1 MQYYEKKLYDKKL
14 ATEKKCRQDMNVFEK
29 ELALENAND
38 EEEHINTLIQKIKA
52 LKAEN
57 ENLKG

>member
-1 MQYYEKKLYDKKL
+1 MYDKKL
-14 ATEKKCRQDMNVFEK
+14 EIEKKCRRDMNLYEK

-38 EEEHINTLIQKIKA
+38 EEKVINDLIQKIKA

-57 ENLKG
+57 ASIKG

>member
-1 MQYYEKKLYDKKL
+1 MLYDKKL
-14 ATEKKCRQDMNVFEK
+14 ETEKKCRNDMNLFEK

-38 EEEHINTLIQKIKA
+38 EEAHINTLIQKIKN

-57 ENLKG
+57 KNLKA

>member
-1 MQYYEKKLYDKKL
+1 MQFYERKLYDKKL
-14 ATEKKCRQDMNVFEK
+14 EIERKCRQDMNLFEK

-38 EEEHINTLIQKIKA
+38 EEEHINALIQKIRS

-57 ENLKG
+57 AALKR

>member
-1 MQYYEKKLYDKKL
+1 
-14 ATEKKCRQDMNVFEK
+14 MNVFEK

-38 EEEHINTLIQKIKA
+38 EEEHINNLIQKIKG

-57 ENLKG
+57 ANLKA

>member
-1 MQYYEKKLYDKKL
+1 MLYDKKL
-14 ATEKKCRQDMNVFEK
+14 EIEGQCRRDMNIFEK

-38 EEEHINTLIQKIKA
+38 EEEHLKTLIQKIKS

-57 ENLKG
+57 DSLKA